1 MSNKVEARPTSRHA
15 AIQNLP
21 YETVALVLQGGGAL
35 GAYQAGVYEGLAE
48 AGITPNWVAGIS
60 IGALNTAI
68 IAGNAPENRVDR
80 LRDFWNTICRPA
92 YFEPTAEFIQGWVEQ
107 LGGEARKAFNA
118 FEAWRALIEGQRDF
132 FVPRLIPP
140 WLAQGQRPDE
150 LSFYDTG
157 KLKSTLERLA
167 DFDRINSGETR
178 VSVGAVDVQN
188 GNFAY
193 FDNTRIRLCPE
204 HFMASGALP
213 PGFPAVEIEGRF
225 YWDGGLV
232 SNTPLSQVLSN
243 HTRRDTLAFQVDLW
257 SAKGELPG
265 NLFDLQERQK
275 DIQFS
280 SRTRAVTEQMR
291 HEQYYRRMLK
301 EVLEH
306 VPADILKS
314 DPWCIKAA
322 AEACCTR
329 YNVIHMIYQD
339 KEWDG
344 LSKDYEFG
352 PLTMRNHWESGLHDM
367 RMTLEEHPDWLAPP
381 QGEHTFVTHDLH
393 HPEAK
398 NNSEMKPPVNP
409 EVAPTS
415 AVPDAPKTK
424 PPSGSDR
431 H

>member
-1 MSNKVEARPTSRHA
+1 MSYKEEVEHRSDYA
-15 AIQNLP
+15 APQSLP
-21 YETVALVLQGGGAL
+21 YKTVALVLQGGGAL

-48 AGITPNWVAGIS
+48 AGIAPNWVAGIS

-80 LRDFWNTICRPA
+80 LREFWDTICRPA
-92 YFEPTAEFIQGWVEQ
+92 FLQPTAEFMQGWVEQ

-132 FVPRLIPP
+132 FVPRLVPP
-140 WLAQGQRPDE
+140 WLAQGLQPNE
-150 LSFYDTG
+150 LSFYDTS

-167 DFDRINSGETR
+167 DFDRINSKETR

-188 GNFAY
+188 GNFEY
-193 FDNTRIRLCPE
+193 FDNTRIKLLPE

-232 SNTPLSQVLSN
+232 SNTPLSQVLSAAP
-243 HTRRDTLAFQVDLW
+243 RRDTLAFQVDLW
-257 SAKGELPG
+257 SAKGNLPG

-280 SRTRAVTEQMR
+280 SRTRAVTDQMHREQR
-291 HEQYYRRMLK
+291 YRRLLK
-301 EVLEH
+301 EVLAQ
-306 VPADILKS
+306 VPAQLLET

-322 AEACCTR
+322 EEACGSR
-329 YNVIHMIYQD
+329 YNVIHLIYQD

-352 PLTMRNHWESGLHDM
+352 PLTMRNHWDSGLHDM
-367 RMTLEEHPDWLAPP
+367 RTTLEDHPEWLEPP
-381 QGEHTFVTHDLH
+381 TGDHAFVTHDVH
-393 HPEAK
+393 
-398 NNSEMKPPVNP
+398 
-409 EVAPTS
+409 
-415 AVPDAPKTK
+415 
-424 PPSGSDR
+424 R